1 MTIPQRTRPGTASAV
16 LGMLLLAQIAAVGV
30 LLRASQD
37 GVWLFGHPLG
47 GVCLFQRLTGVPC
60 PTCGMTRSIVL
71 TLNGHLGTAL
81 RLNLAGPVW
90 VLAVATLAVALL
102 WLAWRERARG
112 VDRSTVARR
121 RVRLLAL
128 VQGAVFAVALATN
141 WIWALR
147 VRG

>member
-1 MTIPQRTRPGTASAV
+1 M
-16 LGMLLLAQIAAVGV
+16 LAQIAAVAV

-37 GVWLFGHPLG
+37 GVWLLGHPLG
-47 GVCLFQRLTGVPC
+47 GVCFFRRLTGLPC

-71 TLNGHLGTAL
+71 TLDGHLGTAL

-102 WLAWRERARG
+102 WLAWRERAQG
-112 VDRSTVARR
+112 VDRSALARR
-121 RVRLLAL
+121 LVRLLAL
-128 VQGAVFAVALATN
+128 AQGALFGVALASN

>member
-1 MTIPQRTRPGTASAV
+1 MPQPARPGIASAA
-16 LGMLLLAQIAAVGV
+16 LGTLLMAQIAALGI
-30 LLRASQD
+30 LLRATQD
-37 GVWLFGHPLG
+37 GVWLLGHPVGSL
-47 GVCLFQRLTGVPC
+47 CWFQRLTGLPC

-112 VDRSTVARR
+112 TGPSAPARR
-121 RVRLLAL
+121 RIRLLAL
-128 VQGAVFAVALATN
+128 VQGAVFAVALAAN

>member
-1 MTIPQRTRPGTASAV
+1 MTMPPPTRPGLVSAAV
-16 LGMLLLAQIAAVGV
+16 GTLLAAQIAAVGI

-37 GVWLFGHPLG
+37 GVWLLGHRLG
-47 GVCLFQRLTGVPC
+47 GVCWFQRLTGVPC

-81 RLNLAGPVW
+81 RLNLAGPGW

-112 VDRSTVARR
+112 VDRSTGARR

-128 VQGAVFAVALATN
+128 VQGAAFGLALATN

-147 VRG
+147 ARG

>member
-1 MTIPQRTRPGTASAV
+1 MTMPKPTRPGTASAV
-16 LGMLLLAQIAAVGV
+16 LGMLLLAQIAAVGI

-37 GVWLFGHPLG
+37 GVWILGHPVG

-71 TLNGHLGTAL
+71 TLNGHLWTAL

-102 WLAWRERARG
+102 WLAWCERARG
-112 VDRSTVARR
+112 TDQSTVARR

-128 VQGAVFAVALATN
+128 AQGAAFGVALATN
-141 WIWALR
+141 WIWVLR

>member
-1 MTIPQRTRPGTASAV
+1 MTMSQPARPGIASAA
-16 LGMLLLAQIAAVGV
+16 LGTLMLAQIAAVGI
-30 LLRASQD
+30 LLRASRD
-37 GVWLFGHPLG
+37 GVWLLGHPLG
-47 GVCLFQRLTGVPC
+47 GACLFRRLTGLPC

-71 TLNGHLGTAL
+71 TLDGHLGTAL

-112 VDRSTVARR
+112 TGPSAPTRR

-128 VQGAVFAVALATN
+128 AQGAIFGVALATN
-141 WIWALR
+141 WIWVLR
-147 VRG
+147 VGG